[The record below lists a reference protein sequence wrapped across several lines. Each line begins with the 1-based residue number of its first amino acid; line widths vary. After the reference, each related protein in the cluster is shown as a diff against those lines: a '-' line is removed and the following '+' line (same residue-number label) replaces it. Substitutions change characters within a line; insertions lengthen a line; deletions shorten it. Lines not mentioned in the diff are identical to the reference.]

1 MQPTIQYS
9 IYINIL
15 KPTVQLQIYSTQPT
29 IQNIHEYSQ
38 TYTVQL
44 QIQYTVYTAK
54 HTVYTWIFSSLQFS
68 YKYTVHCMSVIFK
81 VKKITAPSWIFSSL
95 QYSSYKY
102 TVQYT
107 ANHTEYTWIF
117 SSLQYSYKY
126 TVQYTA
132 KHTVYTW
139 IFSSLQYSYK
149 YTVHSQPCRI
159 YMNILKPTVQ
169 LLIYRTQST
178 LLYIQFIHEYS
189 QAYSTVQLQI
199 YSTQPTVLYI
209 PYNVYALILSSLQ
222 YSTATNMH

>member
-68 YKYTVHCMSVIFK
+68 YKYTVHC
-81 VKKITAPSWIFSSL
+81 
-95 QYSSYKY
+95 
-102 TVQYT
+102 
-107 ANHTEYTWIF
+107 
-117 SSLQYSYKY
+117 
-126 TVQYTA
+126 
-132 KHTVYTW
+132 
-139 IFSSLQYSYK
+139 
-149 YTVHSQPCRI
+149 TVHSQPYRI

-169 LLIYRTQST
+169 QLQIYCTV
-178 LLYIQFIHEYS
+178 HS
-189 QAYSTVQLQI
+189 QPYRIYMNNLKPTVQLQI
-199 YSTQPTVLYI
+199 YCTLYKCTVHSQPYSIYIIIRVQWFSTFFNFTIWPPFMNEIYLFWDHKKKKNCARITEGTRAPFSKRAERLG
-209 PYNVYALILSSLQ
+209 A
-222 YSTATNMH
+222 